1 MQLREST
8 RTTWQPRVD
17 FLWGLDPF
25 ALCLLLVGAGQG
37 RLWCKSFAG
46 QPPWPVETVAFST
59 EKRALLYVDMI
70 KAPNDRGRSAF
81 QAPNAEDQTLFA
93 SSGGH
98 SGGMNGPSPEASA
111 SYGHRLRFSI
121 RPAKVGPHSVM
132 P

>member
-1 MQLREST
+1 
-8 RTTWQPRVD
+8 
-17 FLWGLDPF
+17 
-25 ALCLLLVGAGQG
+25 
-37 RLWCKSFAG
+37 
-46 QPPWPVETVAFST
+46 
-59 EKRALLYVDMI
+59 MI

-132 P
+132 PSAKPAAVSNSLAPRDSEQQQQHVKLSLEPTILEDLSILEIFEVTAGGEAR